1 MALTKTPSEL
11 TAADLTIT
19 TAAQPNITS
28 VGTLTGLTVT
38 KASSGATPTAG
49 TVVTIED
56 DDNTELSLLGGSSSV
71 LAINF
76 GHSGDADD
84 GIITYNTTSGS
95 EAMGFTVN
103 ASNRMT
109 IDKDGKVGIGVS
121 SPIAK
126 LSLPAQASGDNG
138 IARFAIESAVDA
150 NDFMISQYEDGSGTY
165 TLIGQN
171 IALNSS
177 GNDNIL
183 DGGHRTAGIRL
194 DARGSGSIQFLT
206 GGTNANAEAARV
218 TSAGFVG
225 INDDDPPR
233 RLSITGEDG
242 AYSAQTSG
250 NSRTH
255 LLLENNAANLLEF
268 LNPAGSAAGIM
279 WSNQTAQNR
288 AGVIF
293 DSDILFFS
301 QGGYDRACIRS
312 DGAFQTSDTNAL
324 VDFDSGGNRVR
335 DASLWGYTLRCEG
348 TSGNPHGHL
357 VTYNAAS
364 PDSGASYPFYFTDS
378 TAARFYVT
386 SAGNIWTSD
395 HGTITSDETL
405 KENIVDATP
414 KLADIMKLKVRNFN
428 WKKSYKPNTPEKM
441 LGFIAQEVE
450 EVFPSLIKESDIA
463 PRTSAKDDENHVSNM
478 KKSLVAGALIP
489 VLVKAMQEQQALIE
503 TLQTKVKALE
513 EA

>member
-1 MALTKTPSEL
+1 MSITKISPDVVDFDSGITIS
-11 TAADLTIT
+11 TADNTD
-19 TAAQPNITS
+19 
-28 VGTLTGLTVT
+28 TLTLTST
-38 KASSGATPTAG
+38 
-49 TVVTIED
+49 
-56 DDNTELSLLGGSSSV
+56 
-71 LAINF
+71 
-76 GHSGDADD
+76 DADD
-84 GIITYNTTSGS
+84 NSGPNLNMFRNSASAADADVLGQVKFTGKNDAGSPEDIVYGSISGKISDASDSTEDGQLRFFTMAAGTSTQTLTLESG
-95 EAMGFTVN
+95 N
-103 ASNRMT
+103 
-109 IDKDGKVGIGVS
+109 VGIGTN
-121 SPIAK
+121 SPATLLE
-126 LSLPAQASGDNG
+126 LSANNNSAASNNTLRFTDTDTATESNQQIGKIEFKTDDSSGDG
-138 IARFAIESAVDA
+138 ALVRAYILSASEDVTPSA
-150 NDFMISQYEDGSGTY
+150 YIS
-165 TLIGQN
+165 
-171 IALNSS
+171 
-177 GNDNIL
+177 
-183 DGGHRTAGIRL
+183 
-194 DARGSGSIQFLT
+194 F
-206 GGTNANAEAARV
+206 GTNAGGAGVSTAEKMRIDG
-218 TSAGFVG
+218 TGFVG
-225 INDDDPPR
+225 INDAAPPR
-233 RLSITGEDG
+233 SLSITGVDG
-242 AYSAQTSG
+242 AYSGQTSG

-255 LLLENNAANLLEF
+255 LLLENNAANILEF
-268 LNPAGSAAGIM
+268 LNPAGSAAGVM

-288 AGVIF
+288 AGIIF
-293 DSDILFFS
+293 DSDVLFFS
-301 QGGYDRACIRS
+301 QGGYDRAVIRS

-478 KKSLVAGALIP
+478 KKSVVAGALIP

-513 EA
+513 ET